1 MSISLNVSSPNAIP
15 DYEALISEVSEWLD
29 RGDELDSRIP
39 TFILMAE
46 AYFNNELR
54 TPQMEQS
61 NTFSVFDEDTPL
73 PTDYLALRAIYQET
87 VPDNPLRAMSPDA
100 LRQEY
105 RGQPG
110 TPTSYSIVG
119 GAIRV
124 APVPEVELI
133 FTMDYFARIQSLS
146 ATAPS
151 NWLLEGNPAL
161 YLFATLYFAEAYL
174 DNPTRAAQWQAL
186 SDDILRRLKTSATA
200 ARWGAGTRPSPARQA
215 TKGRC

>member
-15 DYEALISEVSEWLD
+15 DYEALIAEVAEWLD
-29 RGDELDSRIP
+29 RDDVTSRIP
-39 TFILMAE
+39 TFVLMAE
-46 AYFNNELR
+46 AFFNNELR

-61 NTFSVFDEDTPL
+61 KTFSVSDEDTPL

-87 VPDNPLRAMSPDA
+87 IPDNPLRAMSPDA

-119 GAIRV
+119 GVIRV
-124 APVPEVELI
+124 GPVPETELI
-133 FTMDYFARIQSLS
+133 FTMDYFARVQSLS

-151 NWLLEGNPAL
+151 NWLLESHPDL
-161 YLFATLYFAEAYL
+161 YLFGTLYFAEAYL
-174 DNPTRAAQWQAL
+174 DNPTRATQWQSLAEN
-186 SDDILRRLKTSATA
+186 ILVRLRTAATA